1 MTIRGKMLGTVA
13 VVFLVLFV
21 AIGVVYLW
29 GGSVLTSNLK
39 GAGVESVSQL
49 ARNFRGILDRAASTL
64 SISAESLRYAYLDLG
79 MVSKDEMTQAAVALF
94 TKAKESG
101 LQDLYW
107 GNESDGSFADGGG
120 WKFSEDFDPRTR
132 PWYKLAVSA
141 RDGEVVCTE
150 PYIFAVTNSLGITM
164 AVAVRDNSG
173 KLLGVVGADLDIER
187 ISVQTSELKVFGQ
200 GAGVLVQKDGLIVAS
215 PRKEQVMKTN
225 LLTDSSLPESLR
237 DAARHMTAGETGSAE
252 YTHEGERRLM
262 FYAPVGYGL
271 YLGAFF
277 PYAVISGVLRTLTLV
292 LLGVAVTPLL
302 IIGVSFF
309 CIIRGMTRSVHRMTG
324 LMEGLEAGDLSTRF
338 DDSGKD
344 EFARISGML
353 NRTAVSIG
361 ELIAQIR
368 TGVAENSRESE
379 ELAKISGTLLASMDE
394 VGGLMGKSNALLDE
408 SSSSL
413 ETINAAIGEVAT
425 GAQSS
430 AQAATEGATQSS
442 TVSSGTTEGVQ
453 SVGRIVEGMK
463 RVDEKSD
470 ETMELIGRLAQSVDT
485 ISGFVSS
492 ITSIADQTNL
502 LALNAAIEAAR
513 AGEAGR
519 GFAVVA
525 EEVRKL
531 AEESGNAAREV
542 SKQIKEL
549 QEHSGSSLAAT
560 KEVAQNI
567 SELLLSAE
575 AVDKE
580 LQGVLGA
587 TNHLNESIHNVAA
600 VSEEQAASAEEMTA
614 SVQSVTTSIGEIVGV
629 QRKLGQAAADTV
641 DVAKSIGRASQTV
654 AETAEKLSELIGRF
668 KTEAD
673 SRALEAKQT
682 TAFHGAD

>member
-29 GGSVLTSNLK
+29 GGSVLTSSLK
-39 GAGVESVSQL
+39 EIGVDRVSQSAETFRGVL
-49 ARNFRGILDRAASTL
+49 ARSSAVL
-64 SISAESLRYAYLDLG
+64 SASAESLRYAYVNFG
-79 MVSKDEMTQAAVALF
+79 AVSQDEMARAVAALLAKSRPNGIKELF
-94 TKAKESG
+94 WGYESNG
-101 LQDLYW
+101 R
-107 GNESDGSFADGGG
+107 FADGGG
-120 WKFSEDFDPRTR
+120 WKAPDDFDSRTR
-132 PWYKLAVSA
+132 PWYKLAVAA
-141 RDGEVVCTE
+141 RDGEVVCSE
-150 PYIFAVTNSLGITM
+150 PYIIAATNSLGITM
-164 AVAVRDNSG
+164 AVAVRDGSG
-173 KLLGVVGADLDIER
+173 KLLGVVGADLDMDR
-187 ISVQTSELKVFGQ
+187 IILQVSELKVFGQ

-215 PRKEQVMKTN
+215 PKKEDVMKAN
-225 LLTDSSLPESLR
+225 FLTDSSFSESLR
-237 DAARHMTAGETGSAE
+237 DAARHMTAGETGVAE
-252 YTHEGERRLM
+252 YTHEGQQRLM

-277 PYAVISGVLRTLTLV
+277 PYAVISGILRTLILI
-292 LLGVAVTPLL
+292 LLGVAVTPLV
-302 IIGVSFF
+302 IIGISFF
-309 CIIRGMTRSVHRMTG
+309 CIIRGMTRSVRRMTG
-324 LMEGLEAGDLSTRF
+324 LMEELEAGDLSTRF

-353 NRTAVSIG
+353 NRTAASIG
-361 ELIAQIR
+361 EVITRIR
-368 TGVAENSRESE
+368 TGVAESSREAE
-379 ELAKISGTLLASMDE
+379 ELSKISGGLLASMDE
-394 VGGLMGKSNALLDE
+394 VGGLMGKSNTLLDE

-413 ETINAAIGEVAT
+413 EALNAAIGEVAT

-442 TVSSGTTEGVQ
+442 TVSTGTTEGVH

-463 RVDEKSD
+463 RVDGKSD
-470 ETMELIGRLAQSVDT
+470 ETMELIGRLAQSVDA

-531 AEESGNAAREV
+531 AEESGNAAKEV
-542 SKQIKEL
+542 SKLIREL
-549 QEHSGSSLAAT
+549 QDHSGSSLAAT
-560 KEVAQNI
+560 KEVVQNI
-567 SELLLSAE
+567 SELLRRAE

-587 TNHLNESIHNVAA
+587 TNHLNESIQNVAA

-614 SVQSVTTSIGEIVGV
+614 SVQSVTTSIGEIVDV
-629 QRKLGQAAADTV
+629 QKEIGHAASNTTNA
-641 DVAKSIGRASQTV
+641 AKSIEQASRSMS
-654 AETAEKLSELIGRF
+654 ETAEQLSELIGRF
-668 KTEAD
+668 KTD
-673 SRALEAKQT
+673 KQT
-682 TAFHGAD
+682 IALHGAD

>member
-1 MTIRGKMLGTVA
+1 MTIRSKMLGTVT

-29 GGSVLTSNLK
+29 GGSVLTSRLK
-39 GAGVESVSQL
+39 DTGVESVSQSARIFQGVL
-49 ARNFRGILDRAASTL
+49 ARSSTAL
-64 SISAESLRYAYLDLG
+64 LTSAESLRYAYLNLG
-79 MVSKDEMTQAAVALF
+79 VVSKDEMARAAAALLV
-94 TKAKESG
+94 KNKENG
-101 LQDLYW
+101 IEDLFW
-107 GNESDGSFADGGG
+107 GYESDGRFADGSGT
-120 WKFSEDFDPRTR
+120 EVPADFDARTR
-132 PWYKLAVSA
+132 PWYKLAIA
-141 RDGEVVCTE
+141 DRDGEIVCTE
-150 PYIFAVTNSLGITM
+150 PYIFAATNSLGITM
-164 AVAVRDNSG
+164 AVAVRDDSG
-173 KLLGVVGADLDIER
+173 KLLGVVGADLDIEW
-187 ISVQTSELKVFGQ
+187 ISSQTAKLKVSGQ
-200 GAGVLVQKDGLIVAS
+200 GSGFLAWKDGLIVAS
-215 PRKEQVMKTN
+215 HRKEQVMKTN
-225 LLTDSSLPESLR
+225 LLTDSAFPESVR
-237 DAARHMTAGETGSAE
+237 EKVRRMTVGETGAFE
-252 YTHEGERRLM
+252 YTHEGDRRLM

-277 PYAVISGVLRTLTLV
+277 PYSVISGVLRTLTLI
-292 LLGVAVTPLL
+292 LLGVSITPLV

-324 LMEGLEAGDLSTRF
+324 LMEELEAGDLSTRF

-344 EFARISGML
+344 EFSRISGML
-353 NRTAVSIG
+353 NRMAASIG
-361 ELIAQIR
+361 ELIARIR
-368 TGVAENSRESE
+368 AGVVENSREAG
-379 ELAKISGTLLASMDE
+379 ELAKISSTLLASMDK
-394 VGGLMGKSNALLDE
+394 VGGLMGKSNALLDA

-413 ETINAAIGEVAT
+413 DAINAAIGEVAA

-442 TVSSGTTEGVQ
+442 TVSSGTTEGVH

-463 RVDEKSD
+463 LVDGKSD
-470 ETMELIGRLAQSVDT
+470 ETMKLIGLLAQSVDT

-542 SKQIKEL
+542 SKQIEAL
-549 QEHSGSSLAAT
+549 QDHSGSSLAAT
-560 KEVAQNI
+560 KEVARNI

-587 TNHLNESIHNVAA
+587 TNHLNESIQNVAA
-600 VSEEQAASAEEMTA
+600 VSEEQAASAEGMTA
-614 SVQSVTTSIGEIVGV
+614 SVRSVSTSIEEIVGV
-629 QRKLGQAAADTV
+629 QRELGQAASDTV
-641 DVAKSIGRASQTV
+641 DVAKSIERASRTV
-654 AETAEKLSELIGRF
+654 AETAEQLGGLIGRF
-668 KTEAD
+668 KTED
-673 SRALEAKQT
+673 DGKGLALR
-682 TAFHGAD
+682 G